1 MCHGLSR
8 SLMRLTADDVA
19 DAAVTNP
26 LTLLL
31 FIISALDADGPRW
44 TPSTFCCGLRF
55 RPEQLPLPPPS
66 YGTHRHSSAP
76 IAEAVARGNHCPL

>member
-55 RPEQLPLPPPS
+55 RPEQLPLPPPPPMVHT
-66 YGTHRHSSAP
+66 GTRQ
-76 IAEAVARGNHCPL
+76 LQ